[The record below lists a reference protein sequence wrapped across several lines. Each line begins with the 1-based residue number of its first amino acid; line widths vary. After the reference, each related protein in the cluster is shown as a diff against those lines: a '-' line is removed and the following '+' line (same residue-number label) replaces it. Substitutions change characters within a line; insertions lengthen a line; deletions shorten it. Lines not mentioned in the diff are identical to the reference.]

1 MKTTARTDL
10 TTGSIPKLLVKL
22 SGPIAFSM
30 LMFTLYLMVDL
41 YFVGRLGPDA
51 VAAVSISGNAFFVI
65 LGLSFILGIGGM
77 ALIAQAFGR
86 KDYEEAAKVYKQS
99 LMLTLLVGIGATL
112 VGLFIARPYIDF
124 FGGAGKSLEW
134 GVEYFQIFSIS
145 FFFVLLLHVIG
156 SCYRG
161 MGDTRTP
168 MIIMVQSTVLNI
180 ILDPLLIFGLLGF
193 PRLGVRGAAIASL
206 SSQLISMGI
215 YLYLIFKRGQHLKIK
230 GPWRID
236 PSIIKRSLA
245 IGLPS
250 GLTYFLLALNMLITY
265 RVVSVFG
272 TAALAS
278 IGIGFRII
286 QSIYMPVVAVTSAM
300 AAIVGQNYGA
310 GHYVRI
316 QKTLRAGWTI
326 SSGVMIAGAILCWL
340 FPGFLI
346 GIFSNDKDVLHY
358 GVIYLTIMSL
368 GNVFV
373 GTIMTT
379 SAVFQGLGKTY
390 PSFIA
395 AVFDNALFAVFVF
408 TLPGLFGWGIQAVW
422 WIKLATAGVEMFLV
436 AEWLRRFLRQTRL
449 DFCTVAFKMQSPMM

>member
-51 VAAVSISGNAFFVI
+51 VVAVSISGNAFFVI

-86 KDYEEAAKVYKQS
+86 RDYEEAAKVYKQS
-99 LMLTLLVGIGATL
+99 LMLTVFVGIAATV
-112 VGLFIARPYIDF
+112 VGLSIARPYIDF
-124 FGGAGKSLEW
+124 FGGEGESLEW

-145 FFFVLLLHVIG
+145 FFFVLQLHVIG

-168 MIIMVQSTVLNI
+168 MIIMVQSTLLNI
-180 ILDPLLIFGLLGF
+180 ILDPLLIFGLFGF

-206 SSQLISMGI
+206 SSQIISMGI
-215 YLYLIFKRGQHLKIK
+215 YLYLIFKKGQHLKIK

-236 PSIIKRSLA
+236 SNIIKRSLS

-310 GHYVRI
+310 GNYVRI
-316 QKTLRAGWTI
+316 NKTLWAGWTI
-326 SSGVMIAGAILCWL
+326 SCGVMVSGTVLCWM
-340 FPGFLI
+340 FPDNLI
-346 GIFSNDKDVLHY
+346 GIFSNDKKVIHY
-358 GVIYLTIMSL
+358 GFIYLTIMSL
-368 GNVFV
+368 GNVIV

-395 AVFDNALFAVFVF
+395 AGFDNALFATFVF

-449 DFCTVAFKMQSPMM
+449 DFCTAAFKMQSSRL

>member
-1 MKTTARTDL
+1 MTKPLDL
-10 TTGSIPKLLVKL
+10 TEGSIPKLLLRL

-30 LMFTLYLMVDL
+30 IMFTLYLMVDL

-65 LGLSFILGIGGM
+65 LGLSFVLGIGGM

-86 KDYEEAAKVYKQS
+86 RDYEEATRVYKQS
-99 LMLTLLVGIGATL
+99 IILAILVGIVSTL
-112 VGLFIARPYIDF
+112 VGLSIARPYIAF

-134 GVEYFQIFSIS
+134 GVEYFQVFSIS

-168 MIIMVQSTVLNI
+168 MIIMVLSTVFNI
-180 ILDPLLIFGLLGF
+180 ALDPLLIFGLLGL

-215 YLYLIFKRGQHLKIK
+215 YVYLIFIRGQHLKIER
-230 GPWRID
+230 PWRLD
-236 PSIIKRSLA
+236 LHIIKRSLA

-265 RVVSVFG
+265 RIVRVFG
-272 TAALAS
+272 TPALAS
-278 IGIGFRII
+278 IGIGFRIL

-300 AAIVGQNYGA
+300 AAMVGQNFGA
-310 GHYVRI
+310 GKESRIVR
-316 QKTLRAGWTI
+316 TLWIGWAI
-326 SSGVMIAGAILCWL
+326 SSAVMVTGTILCWM
-340 FPGFLI
+340 FPVLLI
-346 GIFSNDKDVLHY
+346 GIFSNDRAVIDY

-368 GNVFV
+368 GTVIV
-373 GTIMTT
+373 GTIMTL
-379 SAVFQGLGKTY
+379 SAVFQGFGKTY
-390 PSFIA
+390 PVFIA
-395 AVFDNALFAVFVF
+395 AVFDNALFASLVF
-408 TLPGLFGWGIQAVW
+408 TLPGLFSWGIRSIW
-422 WIKLATAGVEMFLV
+422 WIKLATAGIEVLII
-436 AEWLRRFLRQTRL
+436 AEWLRRDFQRVRL
-449 DFCTVAFKMQSPMM
+449 YLAGDLTPSA

>member
-1 MKTTARTDL
+1 
-10 TTGSIPKLLVKL
+10 
-22 SGPIAFSM
+22 
-30 LMFTLYLMVDL
+30 MFTLYLMVDL

-65 LGLSFILGIGGM
+65 LGLSFVIGIGGM

-86 KDYEEAAKVYKQS
+86 RDYEEAGKVYKQS
-99 LMLTLLVGIGATL
+99 LIFAILVGIAATL
-112 VGLFIARPYIDF
+112 VGLSIARPYIDF
-124 FGGAGKSLEW
+124 FGGTGQSLEW
-134 GVEYFQIFSIS
+134 GVEYFRVFSIS
-145 FFFVLLLHVIG
+145 FFFVLILHVIG
-156 SCYRG
+156 ACYRG
-161 MGDTRTP
+161 MGDTKTP
-168 MIIMVQSTVLNI
+168 MIIMVLSTILNI

-206 SSQLISMGI
+206 LSQLVSIGI
-215 YLYLIFKRGQHLKIK
+215 YAYMIFIKGQHLKIK
-230 GPWRID
+230 GPWQLD
-236 PSIIKRSLA
+236 LSIIKKSLA
-245 IGLPS
+245 IGLPA

-286 QSIYMPVVAVTSAM
+286 QSVYMPVVAVTSAM

-373 GTIMTT
+373 GTIMAM
-379 SAVFQGLGKTY
+379 SSVFQGLGKTY
-390 PSFIA
+390 PSFYA
-395 AVFDNALFAVFVF
+395 AVFDNALFAALVF
-408 TLPGLFGWGIQAVW
+408 TLPGLFGWGIQSVW
-422 WIKLATAGVEMFLV
+422 WIKLATAGIEMLIIV
-436 AEWLRRFLRQTRL
+436 EWLRRYFRGISSYL
-449 DFCTVAFKMQSPMM
+449 DETPEGMR

>member
-1 MKTTARTDL
+1 MKATARIDL
-10 TTGSIPKLLVKL
+10 TTGSIPKLLL
-22 SGPIAFSM
+22 RLAGPIAFSM
-30 LMFTLYLMVDL
+30 LL

-65 LGLSFILGIGGM
+65 LGLSFVLGIGGM

-86 KDYEEAAKVYKQS
+86 KDYEDAGKIYKQS
-99 LMLTLLVGIGATL
+99 LLFAILVGIAATL
-112 VGLFIARPYIDF
+112 VGLSIARPYIGF
-124 FGGAGKSLEW
+124 FGGTGYSLEW
-134 GVEYFQIFSIS
+134 GVEYFRVFSIS
-145 FFFVLLLHVIG
+145 FFFVLMLHVIG
-156 SCYRG
+156 ACYRG
-161 MGDTRTP
+161 MGDTKTP
-168 MIIMVQSTVLNI
+168 MIIMVLSTILNI

-206 SSQLISMGI
+206 SSQLVSIGI
-215 YLYLIFKRGQHLKIK
+215 YAYMIFIKGQHLKIK
-230 GPWRID
+230 GPWQPD
-236 PSIIKRSLA
+236 LSIIKKSLA
-245 IGLPS
+245 IGLPA
-250 GLTYFLLALNMLITY
+250 GFTYFLLALNMLITY

-286 QSIYMPVVAVTSAM
+286 QSVYMPVVAVTSAM

-373 GTIMTT
+373 GTIMTM
-379 SAVFQGLGKTY
+379 SSVFQGLGKTY
-390 PSFIA
+390 PSFYA
-395 AVFDNALFAVFVF
+395 AVFDNALFAALVF
-408 TLPGLFGWGIQAVW
+408 TLPGFFGWGIQSVW
-422 WIKLATAGVEMFLV
+422 WIKLATAGIEMLIIV
-436 AEWLRRFLRQTRL
+436 EWLRRYLRRVRARL
-449 DFCTVAFKMQSPMM
+449 K

>member
-1 MKTTARTDL
+1 MKSTARTDL
-10 TTGSIPKLLVKL
+10 TTGSIPKQLLRL
-22 SGPIAFSM
+22 SGPIVFSM

-65 LGLSFILGIGGM
+65 LGLSFVLGIGGM

-86 KDYEEAAKVYKQS
+86 RDYEEAGKIYKQS
-99 LMLTLLVGIGATL
+99 LIFAILVGIAATL
-112 VGLFIARPYIDF
+112 VGLSIARPYIDF
-124 FGGAGKSLEW
+124 FGGTGQSLEW
-134 GVEYFQIFSIS
+134 GVEYFQVFSIS
-145 FFFVLLLHVIG
+145 FFFVLMLHVIG
-156 SCYRG
+156 ACYRG
-161 MGDTRTP
+161 MGDTKTP
-168 MIIMVQSTVLNI
+168 MIIMVLSTILNI

-206 SSQLISMGI
+206 LSQLVSIGI
-215 YLYLIFKRGQHLKIK
+215 YAYMIFIKGQHLKIK
-230 GPWRID
+230 GPWQLD
-236 PSIIKRSLA
+236 LSIIKKSLA
-245 IGLPS
+245 IGLPA

-278 IGIGFRII
+278 IGIGFRIL
-286 QSIYMPVVAVTSAM
+286 QTIYMPVVAVTSAM

-310 GHYVRI
+310 GKQSRI
-316 QKTLRAGWTI
+316 TTTLWTGWAI
-326 SSGVMIAGAILCWL
+326 SCGIMISGTVLCWL

-368 GNVFV
+368 GTVIV
-373 GTIMTT
+373 GTIMTM

-390 PSFIA
+390 PVFIA
-395 AVFDNALFAVFVF
+395 AVFDNVLFACLVF
-408 TLPGLFGWGIQAVW
+408 TLPGLFGWGIQSVW
-422 WIKLATAGVEMFLV
+422 WIKLTTAGIEMFLI
-436 AEWLRRFLRQTRL
+436 AEWLRRYFRGISSYL
-449 DFCTVAFKMQSPMM
+449 DEIPEGMR

>member
-1 MKTTARTDL
+1 MKTTARIDL
-10 TTGSIPKLLVKL
+10 TKGSIPKLLLRL

-65 LGLSFILGIGGM
+65 LGLSFVIGIGGM

-86 KDYEEAAKVYKQS
+86 RDYEEAGKVYKQS
-99 LMLTLLVGIGATL
+99 LIFAILVGIAATL
-112 VGLFIARPYIDF
+112 VGLSIARPYIDF
-124 FGGAGKSLEW
+124 FGGTGQSLEW
-134 GVEYFQIFSIS
+134 GVEYFRVFSIS
-145 FFFVLLLHVIG
+145 FFFVLILHVIG
-156 SCYRG
+156 ACYRG
-161 MGDTRTP
+161 MGDTKTP
-168 MIIMVQSTVLNI
+168 MIIMVLSTILNI

-206 SSQLISMGI
+206 LSQLVSIGI
-215 YLYLIFKRGQHLKIK
+215 YAYMIFIKGQHLKIK
-230 GPWRID
+230 GPWQLD
-236 PSIIKRSLA
+236 LSIIKKSLA
-245 IGLPS
+245 IGLPA

-286 QSIYMPVVAVTSAM
+286 QSVYMPVVAVTSAM

-373 GTIMTT
+373 GTIMAM
-379 SAVFQGLGKTY
+379 SSVFQGLGKTY
-390 PSFIA
+390 PSFYA
-395 AVFDNALFAVFVF
+395 AVFDNALFAALVF
-408 TLPGLFGWGIQAVW
+408 TLPGLFGWGIQSVW
-422 WIKLATAGVEMFLV
+422 WIKLATAGIEMLIIV
-436 AEWLRRFLRQTRL
+436 EWLRRYFRGISSYL
-449 DFCTVAFKMQSPMM
+449 DETPEGMR

>member
-1 MKTTARTDL
+1 MKTTARIDL
-10 TTGSIPKLLVKL
+10 TKGSIPKLLLRL

-65 LGLSFILGIGGM
+65 LGLSFVIGIGGM

-86 KDYEEAAKVYKQS
+86 RDYEEAGKVYKQS
-99 LMLTLLVGIGATL
+99 LIFAILVGIAATL
-112 VGLFIARPYIDF
+112 VGLSIARPYIDF
-124 FGGAGKSLEW
+124 FGGTGQSLEW
-134 GVEYFQIFSIS
+134 GVEYFRVFSIS
-145 FFFVLLLHVIG
+145 FFFVLILHVIG
-156 SCYRG
+156 ACYRG
-161 MGDTRTP
+161 MGDTKTP
-168 MIIMVQSTVLNI
+168 MIIMVLSTILNI

-206 SSQLISMGI
+206 LSQLVSIGI
-215 YLYLIFKRGQHLKIK
+215 YAYMIFIKGQHLKIK
-230 GPWRID
+230 GPWQLD
-236 PSIIKRSLA
+236 LSIIKKSLA
-245 IGLPS
+245 IGLPA

-286 QSIYMPVVAVTSAM
+286 QSVYMPVVAVTSAM

-373 GTIMTT
+373 GTIMAM
-379 SAVFQGLGKTY
+379 SSVFQGLGKTY
-390 PSFIA
+390 PSFYA
-395 AVFDNALFAVFVF
+395 AVFDNALFAALVF
-408 TLPGLFGWGIQAVW
+408 TLPGLFGWGIQSVW
-422 WIKLATAGVEMFLV
+422 WIKLATAGIEMLIIV
-436 AEWLRRFLRQTRL
+436 EWLRRYLRRVRTRL
-449 DFCTVAFKMQSPMM
+449 K

>member
-1 MKTTARTDL
+1 MKSTARTDL
-10 TTGSIPKLLVKL
+10 TTGSIPKQLLRL
-22 SGPIAFSM
+22 SGPIVFSM

-65 LGLSFILGIGGM
+65 LGLSFVLGIGGM

-86 KDYEEAAKVYKQS
+86 RDYEEAGKIYKQS
-99 LMLTLLVGIGATL
+99 LIFAILVGIAATL
-112 VGLFIARPYIDF
+112 VGLSIARPYIDF
-124 FGGAGKSLEW
+124 FGGTGQSLEW
-134 GVEYFQIFSIS
+134 GVEYFQVFSIS
-145 FFFVLLLHVIG
+145 FFFVLMLHVIG
-156 SCYRG
+156 ACYRG
-161 MGDTRTP
+161 MGDTKTP
-168 MIIMVQSTVLNI
+168 MIIMVLSTILNI

-206 SSQLISMGI
+206 LSQLVSIGVYGYM
-215 YLYLIFKRGQHLKIK
+215 IFKKGQHLKMK
-230 GPWRID
+230 GPWQLD
-236 PSIIKRSLA
+236 QSIIKKSLA
-245 IGLPS
+245 IGLPA

-286 QSIYMPVVAVTSAM
+286 QSVYMPVVAVTSAM

-316 QKTLRAGWTI
+316 QKTLRAGWII

-373 GTIMTT
+373 GTIMAM
-379 SAVFQGLGKTY
+379 SSVFQGLGKTY
-390 PSFIA
+390 PSFYA
-395 AVFDNALFAVFVF
+395 AVFDNALFATLVF
-408 TLPGLFGWGIQAVW
+408 TLPGLFGWGIQSVW
-422 WIKLATAGVEMFLV
+422 WIKLATAGIEMLII
-436 AEWLRRFLRQTRL
+436 ASWLRRYLRRVRARL
-449 DFCTVAFKMQSPMM
+449 K

>member
-1 MKTTARTDL
+1 MKATARIDL
-10 TTGSIPKLLVKL
+10 TTGSIPKLLL
-22 SGPIAFSM
+22 RLAGPIAFSM
-30 LMFTLYLMVDL
+30 LMFILYLMVDL

-65 LGLSFILGIGGM
+65 LGLSFVLGIGGM

-86 KDYEEAAKVYKQS
+86 KDYEDAGKIYKQS
-99 LMLTLLVGIGATL
+99 LLFAILVGIAVTL
-112 VGLFIARPYIDF
+112 VGLSIARPYIGF
-124 FGGAGKSLEW
+124 FGGTGYSLEW
-134 GVEYFQIFSIS
+134 GVEYFRVFSIS
-145 FFFVLLLHVIG
+145 FFFVLMLHVIG
-156 SCYRG
+156 ACYRG
-161 MGDTRTP
+161 MGDTKTP
-168 MIIMVQSTVLNI
+168 MIIMVLSTILNI

-206 SSQLISMGI
+206 SSQLVSIGI
-215 YLYLIFKRGQHLKIK
+215 YAYMIFIKGQHLKIK
-230 GPWRID
+230 GPWQPD
-236 PSIIKRSLA
+236 LSIIKKSLA
-245 IGLPS
+245 IGLPA
-250 GLTYFLLALNMLITY
+250 GFTYFLLALNMLITY

-286 QSIYMPVVAVTSAM
+286 QSVYMPVVAVTSAM

-373 GTIMTT
+373 GTIMTM
-379 SAVFQGLGKTY
+379 SSVFQGLGKTY
-390 PSFIA
+390 PSFYA
-395 AVFDNALFAVFVF
+395 AVFDNALFAALVF
-408 TLPGLFGWGIQAVW
+408 TLPGFFGWGIQSVW
-422 WIKLATAGVEMFLV
+422 WIKLATAGIEMLIIV
-436 AEWLRRFLRQTRL
+436 EWLRRYLRRVRARL
-449 DFCTVAFKMQSPMM
+449 K